1 MMTMVLV
8 SGIIAR
14 IALTVA
20 FYLLGVRFG
29 AYVSFNEQ
37 IANCRLQEEL
47 LHTARE
53 FERSHSQITISSSSA
68 VSNLQDCIPIH
79 KSSYPLHHGMS
90 CRHAYEE
97 RRNLSVL
104 HLAKVSCIRCQ
115 EMIAVSIYRL
125 VDHSVL
131 GHCTRG
137 RILLPAPPV
146 VALQM
151 VLLLHPDQRVA
162 VERRGVAVSVC
173 RDLLNQDRLQV

>member
-115 EMIAVSIYRL
+115 DDCSINLSSGR
-125 VDHSVL
+125 SL
-131 GHCTRG
+131 GTRPLYPRTYSPSCTTRRRPPNGPSSSPRPESG
-137 RILLPAPPV
+137 RRAAGCCSL
-146 VALQM
+146 
-151 VLLLHPDQRVA
+151 RVP
-162 VERRGVAVSVC
+162 RST
-173 RDLLNQDRLQV
+173 